1 MGKTIALA
9 AMVKP
14 PFPAGQEV
22 SIIVCSQTQLGMIAI
37 ARTGAA
43 DAPRHLTGST
53 LTVNE

>member
-22 SIIVCSQTQLGMIAI
+22 SIIVCSQTQLGTIAI